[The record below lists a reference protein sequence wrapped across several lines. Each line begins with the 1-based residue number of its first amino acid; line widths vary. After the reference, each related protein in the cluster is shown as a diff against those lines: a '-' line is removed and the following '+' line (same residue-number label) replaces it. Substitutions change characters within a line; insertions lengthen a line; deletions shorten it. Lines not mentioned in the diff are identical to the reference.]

1 MLIMTPGPIA
11 VDERVIAAMQR
22 PVIPHYHPSFIEV
35 MDDTMGM
42 LKRVF
47 GTSGDAIIL
56 PGSARI
62 GLEAGVC
69 SVVERG
75 DRTLHI
81 VNGCFGKW
89 VSEIA
94 ARAGAVPTVLDSEWG
109 GVLDLNRVEDALKKA
124 AYKLVTVVH
133 SETSTGAVNPI
144 REIGEIVRRHS
155 ALYLVD
161 AISSLGALPLS
172 MDDMGIDLCA
182 TGSQKALGSITGLS
196 IVGVAPRAY
205 EVMRA
210 RKQVCQSYALD
221 LGRWPGMFL
230 NKQSS
235 RPYPVIPSTH
245 LVYALQTA
253 CRLVLEE
260 GLPARLERHRRFAE
274 ATRRAV
280 AAIGLELFPD
290 RRVVG
295 DSLTGVKP
303 PSGLHDSR
311 ITEIMRDK
319 HGIIVGGGLY
329 DLKGKLFRISHMG
342 VQASPLYLLP
352 TLDALEKTLAELGH
366 KFERG
371 AALAEFA
378 RHA

>member
-1 MLIMTPGPIA
+1 
-11 VDERVIAAMQR
+11 
-22 PVIPHYHPSFIEV
+22 
-35 MDDTMGM
+35 
-42 LKRVF
+42 
-47 GTSGDAIIL
+47 
-56 PGSARI
+56 
-62 GLEAGVC
+62 
-69 SVVERG
+69 
-75 DRTLHI
+75 
-81 VNGCFGKW
+81 
-89 VSEIA
+89 
-94 ARAGAVPTVLDSEWG
+94 VLDSEWG

>member
-11 VDERVIAAMQR
+11 VDDRVIAAMQR
-22 PVIPHYHPSFIEV
+22 PVIPHYHPSFIQT

-42 LKRVF
+42 LKRIF

-75 DRTLHI
+75 DKTLHI

-94 ARAGAVPTVLDSEWG
+94 ARAGAVPTVLESEWG

-144 REIGEIVRRHS
+144 REIGEIIRRHS
-155 ALYLVD
+155 ALYMVD
-161 AISSLGALPLS
+161 AISSLGALPLA
-172 MDDMGIDLCA
+172 MDEMGIDLCA

-196 IVGVAPRAY
+196 VVGVAPRAF

-221 LGRWPGMFL
+221 LSRWPGMFL

-253 CRLVLEE
+253 CRLLLEE
-260 GLPARLERHRRFAE
+260 GLPARLERH
-274 ATRRAV
+274 
-280 AAIGLELFPD
+280 
-290 RRVVG
+290 
-295 DSLTGVKP
+295 
-303 PSGLHDSR
+303 
-311 ITEIMRDK
+311 
-319 HGIIVGGGLY
+319 
-329 DLKGKLFRISHMG
+329 
-342 VQASPLYLLP
+342 
-352 TLDALEKTLAELGH
+352 
-366 KFERG
+366 
-371 AALAEFA
+371 
-378 RHA
+378 